1 MATDKNPQTR
11 IAELETQITRYR
23 HAEDQ
28 LAGIINDLNNLLAAM
43 KGQAQLACSDAT
55 GQEKDELVRIVLYAT
70 LKAEGIVHRLILRQP
85 TIQVDDVKSVSGAA
99 GQIASI
105 LVVDDEESM
114 RNLLSRILR
123 SSGYDVTVATN
134 GREALERARVQTF
147 DVAIIDYQLGQMNG
161 IEVFQE
167 LVKESPQTH
176 AIIITGD
183 PSLDQLSKIKQGP
196 LPAALIKKPF
206 DINQIRE
213 RVSYILSMRT
223 ALGS

>member
-1 MATDKNPQTR
+1 MSSDKNPQAK
-11 IAELETQITRYR
+11 IAELESLITKYR

-28 LAGIINDLNNLLAAM
+28 LGGIVNDLNNLLAAM
-43 KGQAQLACSDAT
+43 KGQAQLACSDLT

-70 LKAEGIVHRLILRQP
+70 LKAEGIIHRLTLRQP
-85 TIQVDDVKSVSGAA
+85 TIQVESVKKGAA
-99 GQIASI
+99 SGGAIASI

-123 SSGYDVTVATN
+123 SSGYDVTVASSGSEAVEY
-134 GREALERARVQTF
+134 GRMQTF
-147 DVAIIDYQLGQMNG
+147 DVAVIDYQLGQMNG

-183 PSLDQLSKIKQGP
+183 PSLDQLSKIKEGP

-213 RVSYILSMRT
+213 RISYILSMRT